1 MSTSG
6 MRIDSAPASAGTISA
21 GELFEQQRERLQ
33 LRWVAGAEGASRR
46 LESVDTVARRP
57 SLAGYLNAIYPNKV
71 QILGTEELSWLDGL
85 DSRQRWETIHRIVH
99 YSPLALVISKD
110 QSCPEDLRIAAE
122 ETGTPLWSSPKRGHE
137 LLNHLQYHLAR
148 TLAPRVTLHGVFM
161 EIYSIGVLITG
172 ESGSGKSE
180 LALELVTRGHRLV
193 ADDAPEFTQIAPDVL
208 DGTCPELLQDLLE
221 VRGLGVLDI
230 REMFGDTAVKRNK
243 YLRLIVHL
251 TKPLADAEPAP
262 ASAPGGM
269 ERLTGAGG
277 ARRVLDLDVP
287 TITIPVMAGRNLAV
301 LTEAAARVHI
311 LRAKG
316 VDPAAAFMARHSHFL
331 ERAS

>member
-1 MSTSG
+1 MTA
-6 MRIDSAPASAGTISA
+6 RISA
-21 GELFEQQRERLQ
+21 HELFEQLRERLG
-33 LRWVAGAEGASRR
+33 LRWLAGQVGEARV
-46 LESVDTVARRP
+46 LEAVDTVARRP

-71 QILGTEELSWLDGL
+71 QILGSEELSWLDGL
-85 DSRQRWETIHRIVH
+85 DSRQRWETIQKIV
-99 YSPLALVISKD
+99 SFRPLALVVSKA
-110 QSCPEDLRIAAE
+110 QPCPEDLRQAAE
-122 ETGTPLWSSPKRGHE
+122 ETETPLWSSPCRGHE

-148 TLAPRVTLHGVFM
+148 KLAPRVTLHGVFM

-208 DGTCPELLQDLLE
+208 DGTCPDLLQDLLE
-221 VRGLGVLDI
+221 VRGLGVLSI
-230 REMFGDTAVKRNK
+230 RQMFGDTAVKKNK

-251 TKPLADAEPAP
+251 TKPHLEPQP
-262 ASAPGGM
+262 SGM
-269 ERLTGAGG
+269 ERIIGDLG

-287 TITIPVMAGRNLAV
+287 MITLPVMPGRNLAV
-301 LTEAAARVHI
+301 LAEAATRAHI

-331 ERAS
+331 ERGAS

>member
-1 MSTSG
+1 MNE
-6 MRIDSAPASAGTISA
+6 RITAR
-21 GELFEQQRERLQ
+21 ELFEQQRERLL
-33 LRWVAGAEGASRR
+33 LRWVAGERGAERV

-57 SLAGYLNAIYPNKV
+57 SLSGYLNIIYPNKV
-71 QILGTEELSWLDGL
+71 QILGTEELSWLDAL
-85 DSRQRWETIHRIVH
+85 DSRQRWETIEKMIQFR
-99 YSPLALVISKD
+99 PLAMVISKN
-110 QSCPEDLRIAAE
+110 QACPEDLRRAAE
-122 ETGTPLWSSPKRGHE
+122 ESDTPLWSSPKRGHE

-148 TLAPRVTLHGVFM
+148 TLAPRITLHGVFM

-208 DGTCPELLQDLLE
+208 DGTCPEMLQDLLE
-221 VRGLGVLDI
+221 LRGLGVLNI
-230 REMFGDTAVKRNK
+230 RQMFGDTAVKRNK

-251 TKPLADAEPAP
+251 TRPHLEPLP
-262 ASAPGGM
+262 SGI
-269 ERLTGAGG
+269 ERLTGDIGQ
-277 ARRVLDLDVP
+277 RRVLDLDVP
-287 TITIPVMAGRNLAV
+287 MITLPVMPGRNLAV
-301 LTEAAARVHI
+301 LTEAATRTHI

-331 ERAS
+331 ERAT

>member
-1 MSTSG
+1 
-6 MRIDSAPASAGTISA
+6 
-21 GELFEQQRERLQ
+21 
-33 LRWVAGAEGASRR
+33 V

-71 QILGTEELSWLDGL
+71 QILGTEELAWLDGL
-85 DSRQRWETIHRIVH
+85 DSRQRWETIERIMQFR
-99 YSPLALVISKD
+99 PLALVVSKD
-110 QSCPEDLRIAAE
+110 QACPEDLRIAAE
-122 ETGTPLWSSPKRGHE
+122 ESDTPLWRSPRRGHE

-208 DGTCPELLQDLLE
+208 DGTCPEMLQDMLE
-221 VRGLGVLDI
+221 LRGLGVLNI
-230 REMFGDTAVKRNK
+230 RQMFGDTAVKRNK

-251 TKPLADAEPAP
+251 TRPHLEPKPA
-262 ASAPGGM
+262 GI
-269 ERLTGAGG
+269 ERLTGDLGT
-277 ARRVLDLDVP
+277 RHVLDLDVP
-287 TITIPVMAGRNLAV
+287 LITLPVMPGRNLAV
-301 LTEAAARVHI
+301 LTEAATRMHI

-331 ERAS
+331 ERST

>member
-1 MSTSG
+1 MTQ
-6 MRIDSAPASAGTISA
+6 RISA
-21 GELFEQQRERLQ
+21 QTLFDQLGERLG
-33 LRWVAGAEGASRR
+33 LRWLAGLRGAERV

-71 QILGTEELSWLDGL
+71 QILGTEELAWLDGL
-85 DSRQRWETIHRIVH
+85 DSRQRWETIERIMQFR
-99 YSPLALVISKD
+99 PLALVVSKD
-110 QSCPEDLRIAAE
+110 QACPEDLRIAAE
-122 ETGTPLWSSPKRGHE
+122 ESDTPLWRSPRRGHE

-208 DGTCPELLQDLLE
+208 DGTCPEMLQDMLE
-221 VRGLGVLDI
+221 LRGLGVLNI
-230 REMFGDTAVKRNK
+230 RQMFGDTAVKRNK

-251 TKPLADAEPAP
+251 TRPHLEPKPA
-262 ASAPGGM
+262 GI
-269 ERLTGAGG
+269 ERLTGDLGT
-277 ARRVLDLDVP
+277 RHVLDLDVP
-287 TITIPVMAGRNLAV
+287 LITLPVMPGRNLAV
-301 LTEAAARVHI
+301 LTEAATRMHI

-331 ERAS
+331 ERST

>member
-1 MSTSG
+1 VNAQV
-6 MRIDSAPASAGTISA
+6 SAR
-21 GELFEQQRERLQ
+21 ELFDQLRELLE
-33 LRWVAGAEGASRR
+33 LRWVAGERGEGRI
-46 LESVDTVARRP
+46 LESVQTVARRP
-57 SLAGYLNAIYPNKV
+57 SLAGYLNKIYPNKV
-71 QILGTEELSWLDGL
+71 QILGSEELAWLDTL
-85 DSRQRWETIHRIVH
+85 DSRQRWETIEKIIQFR
-99 YSPLALVISKD
+99 PLALVISKG
-110 QSCPEDLRIAAE
+110 QAAPADLVEAANE
-122 ETGTPLWSSPKRGHE
+122 SDTPLWTSPRRGHE

-148 TLAPRVTLHGVFM
+148 RLAPRVTLHGVFM

-172 ESGSGKSE
+172 DSGAGKSE
-180 LALELVTRGHRLV
+180 LALELITRGHRLV

-208 DGTCPELLQDLLE
+208 DGTCPEMLQDMLE

-251 TKPLADAEPAP
+251 TPPSLEAGNGNDD
-262 ASAPGGM
+262 GTG
-269 ERLTGAGG
+269 RLTGDLG

-287 TITIPVMAGRNLAV
+287 TITLPVMPGRNLAV
-301 LTEAAARVHI
+301 LTEAAARTHI

-331 ERAS
+331 ERGSE